1 MILKLGHLMEAGEV
15 GYSLAL
21 IHKLSLKH
29 DLHTMPFRKADLERC
44 LLIFHLSL
52 KRVYDIQIKIIA

>member
-1 MILKLGHLMEAGEV
+1 MEAGEV